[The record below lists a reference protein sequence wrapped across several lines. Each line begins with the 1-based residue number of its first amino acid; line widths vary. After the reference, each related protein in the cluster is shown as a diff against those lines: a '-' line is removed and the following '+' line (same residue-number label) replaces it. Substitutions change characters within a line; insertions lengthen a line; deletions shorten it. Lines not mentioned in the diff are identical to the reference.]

1 MPMSNDEAHRARAV
15 RPVSI
20 VASGTDS
27 LLDSLPV
34 ASGRARTRQLLK
46 AKGVRVLRLS
56 FDAGQ
61 VLGDRIESAAML
73 VQTLRG
79 RVTLSVA
86 GEDIDM
92 PAGAIV
98 HLERELPHS
107 FAAVEASHLM
117 ITLLGPRLARPRA
130 TSHAPELSH
139 PMLAVGSNGR
149 RSVAGGEHAAQSE
162 WAARNLVLAASGAN
176 AVALDAITR
185 RHGELLGQLAARTAR
200 LLDLLAAET
209 AADSARHDLVAWAHE
224 ALLPQLEL
232 EAEVLY
238 PLVPFRTRALVATL
252 RQQLNGVIAAVER
265 LATQHGSVAFDV
277 AASAVALRVSVGR
290 HLTVEAEQL
299 LPTLAAAAG
308 EPLALLWRR
317 MDESIAVPLGA

>member
-149 RSVAGGEHAAQSE
+149 RSVAGGTQPRAGGLRCECRGAGCDHTSPRGAVGSARSQDRS
-162 WAARNLVLAASGAN
+162 AAR
-176 AVALDAITR
+176 
-185 RHGELLGQLAARTAR
+185 
-200 LLDLLAAET
+200 
-209 AADSARHDLVAWAHE
+209 SACGGNRCGL
-224 ALLPQLEL
+224 
-232 EAEVLY
+232 
-238 PLVPFRTRALVATL
+238 
-252 RQQLNGVIAAVER
+252 
-265 LATQHGSVAFDV
+265 
-277 AASAVALRVSVGR
+277 
-290 HLTVEAEQL
+290 
-299 LPTLAAAAG
+299 
-308 EPLALLWRR
+308 
-317 MDESIAVPLGA
+317 